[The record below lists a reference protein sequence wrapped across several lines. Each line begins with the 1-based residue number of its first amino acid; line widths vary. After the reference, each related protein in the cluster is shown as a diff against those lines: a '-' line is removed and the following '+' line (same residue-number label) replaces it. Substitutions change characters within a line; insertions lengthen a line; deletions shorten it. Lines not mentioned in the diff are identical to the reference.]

1 MTGEEFGRQLK
12 GRALSGLYLFYG
24 PEEYAKQRAL
34 SALREALLPAGL
46 EALNE
51 SILENPTA
59 AQIYES
65 ALAVPFMC
73 DQRLVVAKDPAFLLK
88 AKDAKPDENAS
99 EQQDPEDPAQ
109 PSQESAPEPAEAQ
122 SAQNAE
128 SGNEALKIMRQLLN
142 DSLPSCV
149 IVLYIRADAIEDSA
163 LSKKTLFR
171 NIDEKNRT
179 VSFGQLTPSQLQ
191 KLLES
196 ESKKRGCEL
205 SREAF
210 EELTDYAGLLVEP
223 LLLELDK
230 LCSYRGSGLIT
241 PEDVHTALTPN
252 IESGI
257 FKLIDAFIDRKTS
270 LGYLILERMLEA
282 NEPVPRISF
291 MILRQIRLMAHIKS
305 LTLNGISVPEI
316 TRVLSLTSDRQV
328 KNPQR
333 QCASL
338 DFTKL
343 ADAYQRAVRLQA
355 LARTGRLSERNALDE
370 ILLVLQTLK

>member
-1 MTGEEFGRQLK
+1 MTGEEFGRLTK
-12 GRALSGLYLFYG
+12 GHALSGLYLFSG

-34 SALREALLPAGL
+34 SALREALLPPGL

-59 AQIYES
+59 MQIYES

-88 AKDAKPDENAS
+88 AKDAKQDENAS
-99 EQQDPEDPAQ
+99 EQPEQEEGAQ
-109 PSQESAPEPAEAQ
+109 PSRESAPDPAEAQ
-122 SAQNAE
+122 AAQSAE
-128 SGNEALKIMRQLLN
+128 SGSEALKIMRQLLQEN
-142 DSLPSCV
+142 LPSCV

-163 LSKKTLFR
+163 LAKKALFNDISKK
-171 NIDEKNRT
+171 NRA
-179 VSFGQLTPSQLQ
+179 VIFGQLTSPQLQ
-191 KLLES
+191 RLLEG

-210 EELTDYAGLLVEP
+210 EELTDYAGTLVEP

-241 PEDVHTALTPN
+241 PEDVHAALTPN

-257 FKLIDAFIDRKTS
+257 FKLIDAFIAGKTS

-282 NEPVPRISF
+282 NEPVVIISY
-291 MILRQIRLMAHIKS
+291 MVVRQLRLMAHIKS
-305 LTLNGISVPEI
+305 LTVNSLSVAQI
-316 TRVLSLTSDRQV
+316 KRVLDLKFDSQV
-328 KNPQR
+328 TKPQQ

-338 DFTKL
+338 DFKKL
-343 ADAYQRAVRLQA
+343 AGAYQRAVRLQA

-370 ILLVLQTLK
+370 ILLILQTLK

>member
-241 PEDVHTALTPN
+241 PEDV
-252 IESGI
+252 
-257 FKLIDAFIDRKTS
+257 
-270 LGYLILERMLEA
+270 
-282 NEPVPRISF
+282 RISF

>member
-1 MTGEEFGRQLK
+1 MTGEEFGRLLK
-12 GRALSGLYLFYG
+12 GRALSGLYLFFG

-34 SALREALLPAGL
+34 SALREALLPVGL

-88 AKDAKPDENAS
+88 AKDAKPGENAS
-99 EQQDPEDPAQ
+99 EQQSSEDPAQ
-109 PSQESAPEPAEAQ
+109 PSQESAPDPAEAQ
-122 SAQNAE
+122 SAQSAE

-171 NIDEKNRT
+171 NIDEKSRT
-179 VSFGQLTPSQLQ
+179 VSFGQLTSSQLQ

-241 PEDVHTALTPN
+241 PEDVHAALTPN
-252 IESGI
+252 TESGI
-257 FKLIDAFIDRKTS
+257 FKLIDAFITGKTS

-282 NEPVPRISF
+282 NEPVVVISY
-291 MILRQIRLMAHIKS
+291 MVIRQLRLMAHIKS
-305 LTLNGISVPEI
+305 LTVNGLSVAQI
-316 TRVLSLTSDRQV
+316 KRVLEFRFDSQV
-328 KNPQR
+328 TRLQQ
-333 QCASL
+333 QCTRL
-338 DFTKL
+338 DFEKL
-343 ADAYQRAVRLQA
+343 VRTYRSVVRLQA
-355 LARTGRLSERNALDE
+355 DARSGKLSELNALHE
-370 ILLVLQTLK
+370 ILLRLQKLK